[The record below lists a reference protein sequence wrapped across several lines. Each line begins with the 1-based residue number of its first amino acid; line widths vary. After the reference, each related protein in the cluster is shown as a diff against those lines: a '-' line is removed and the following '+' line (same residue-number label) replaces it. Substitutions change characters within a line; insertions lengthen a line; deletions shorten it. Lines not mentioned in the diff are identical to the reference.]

1 MVREARSGRAFIASD
16 DSVRD
21 AVDGAP
27 GRGLYDPPP
36 GDKRDYCS
44 LYCEGGITLVFPT
57 TIGAGGGGFL
67 SLDWVA
73 GRMRYQV
80 RASYILTPSTSYALP
95 SPTHQQANLIAPSY
109 IFSLASDLLPCP
121 CVLRRS
127 TASSSNST
135 ALSPPLSSQRSKS
148 PMLSVLPLTSRTRV
162 AAAQLERRR

>member
-1 MVREARSGRAFIASD
+1 MAVVGVAVVREARSGRAFIASD

-36 GDKRDYCS
+36 GDKRNYCS

-80 RASYILTPSTSYALP
+80 REHLTYLP
-95 SPTHQQANLIAPSY
+95 H
-109 IFSLASDLLPCP
+109 
-121 CVLRRS
+121 
-127 TASSSNST
+127 
-135 ALSPPLSSQRSKS
+135 
-148 PMLSVLPLTSRTRV
+148 LPLTPYHRQRTSRQTSSHLPTSSHSPLTSFRVHVFCAGRPQVQATRR
-162 AAAQLERRR
+162 LSLLP